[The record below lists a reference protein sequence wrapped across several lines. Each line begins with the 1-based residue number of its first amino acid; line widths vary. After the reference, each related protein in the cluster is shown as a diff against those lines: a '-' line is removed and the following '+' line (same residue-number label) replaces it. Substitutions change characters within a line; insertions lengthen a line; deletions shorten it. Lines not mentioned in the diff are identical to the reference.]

1 MFVST
6 FASAY
11 LVLIALRHEE
21 EERQALEIAEQK
33 KEETIFEHVAD
44 SANQKID
51 RLAAAT
57 ASDFDHFAVLANQN
71 IDRLSAATAAGLENI
86 APLFTPLA
94 TPWQD
99 ACVQPKGEE
108 EKRKNAA
115 TENGGG
121 LDGRKEG

>member
-33 KEETIFEHVAD
+33 KEGTIFEHVAD

-71 IDRLSAATAAGLENI
+71 AYRSAFDCCWVREPRCTFYASG
-86 APLFTPLA
+86 
-94 TPWQD
+94 
-99 ACVQPKGEE
+99 
-108 EKRKNAA
+108 NA
-115 TENGGG
+115 
-121 LDGRKEG
+121 EG